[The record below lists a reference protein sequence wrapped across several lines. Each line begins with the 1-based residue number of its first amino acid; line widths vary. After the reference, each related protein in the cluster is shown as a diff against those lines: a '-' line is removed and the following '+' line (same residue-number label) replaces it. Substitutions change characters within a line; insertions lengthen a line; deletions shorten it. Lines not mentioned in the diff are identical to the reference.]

1 MMGTAKRYQ
10 LSVELSDDATQSTVL
25 ELTSDHPFPSI
36 QRGDFLQL
44 DNLPNSGRVIQV
56 ENVAH
61 YIQRV
66 TPPPDAEYLFT
77 TAVFGTIF
85 RPSKPEEGK

>member
-1 MMGTAKRYQ
+1 MGTVQRYE
-10 LSVELSDDATQSTVL
+10 LSVELSDDATHVL

-36 QRGDFLQL
+36 HRGDFVQL
-44 DNLPNSGRVIQV
+44 DDLPKGRRIIQV

-61 YIQRV
+61 YIQQV
-66 TPPPDAEYLFT
+66 KSLPNAEYVFT

-85 RPSKPEEGK
+85 RSNPEERK

>member
-1 MMGTAKRYQ
+1 MGTVQRYQ
-10 LSVELSDDATQSTVL
+10 LSVELSDNATQSTIL

-36 QRGDFLQL
+36 HRGDFLQL
-44 DNLPNSGRVIQV
+44 DDLPKARQVIQV

-66 TPPPDAEYLFT
+66 KPPPRAEYLFT
-77 TAVFGTIF
+77 TAVFGTVF
-85 RPSKPEEGK
+85 RSNTPEERK

>member
-1 MMGTAKRYQ
+1 MGTVQRYQ
-10 LSVELSDDATQSTVL
+10 LSVELSDDATQTTII

-36 QRGDFLQL
+36 HRGDFLQL
-44 DNLPNSGRVIQV
+44 DDLPETRRVIQV

-61 YIQRV
+61 YIRRV
-66 TPPPDAEYLFT
+66 KPTPNAEYLFT

-85 RPSKPEEGK
+85 RSNNP